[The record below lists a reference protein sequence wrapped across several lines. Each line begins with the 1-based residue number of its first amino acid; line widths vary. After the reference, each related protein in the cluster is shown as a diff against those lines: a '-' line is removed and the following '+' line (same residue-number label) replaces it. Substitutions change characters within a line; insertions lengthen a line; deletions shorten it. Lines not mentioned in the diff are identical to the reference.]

1 MSRLPTTRNAL
12 DAETEGA
19 SAHPIAIQVIER
31 AMRLLDALA
40 AQPDPVTLKELSA
53 TTGLHAST
61 AHRILND
68 LVVGRYVERVDN
80 GLYQLGMRLL
90 ELGSLVKGRLNVREA
105 AISAMRSLHKLTGQ
119 TINLSVQQGDEIV
132 YIDRAWSE
140 RSGMQVVR
148 AIGGRAPLHL
158 TSTGKLFLSTADA
171 RQVRAYALRTGLA
184 GHTRNSL
191 TDLDRLEREL
201 ALVRRHG
208 YARDNEEL
216 ELGVRCIAAGIFDD
230 TGKLVA
236 GLSISAPAER
246 LQDDWIKAL
255 VDTAASI
262 WKRWAT
268 SPPFP
273 PASTVWA
280 WPQRLCARNP
290 GPACKKRKAPDGA
303 FLFACAA
310 RAHGLGYCCSTPAF
324 LNSSPHCGTCCLT
337 LASRACGF
345 ASDVSTVAPSCFMRS
360 WNLGSARPACRLLTS
375 LSTTGL
381 GVPFG
386 THIPCQMPTSKPL

>member
-1 MSRLPTTRNAL
+1 L

-19 SAHPIAIQVIER
+19 SSHPIAIQVIER

-40 AQPDPVTLKELSA
+40 AQQDPVTLKELSA

-158 TSTGKLFLSTADA
+158 TSTGKLFLSTGDT

-208 YARDNEEL
+208 YARDNDEL

-262 WKRWAT
+262 SEALGYEP
-268 SPPFP
+268 SV
-273 PASTVWA
+273 STGF
-280 WPQRLCARNP
+280 N
-290 GPACKKRKAPDGA
+290 
-303 FLFACAA
+303 
-310 RAHGLGYCCSTPAF
+310 GLGMAAEA
-324 LNSSPHCGTCCLT
+324 L
-337 LASRACGF
+337 
-345 ASDVSTVAPSCFMRS
+345 
-360 WNLGSARPACRLLTS
+360 RP
-375 LSTTGL
+375 
-381 GVPFG
+381 
-386 THIPCQMPTSKPL
+386 

>member
-1 MSRLPTTRNAL
+1 MPRLSPPRNPL

-40 AQPDPVTLKELSA
+40 AQQDPVTLKELSA

-158 TSTGKLFLSTADA
+158 TSTGKLFLSTGDT

-191 TDLDRLEREL
+191 TDLERLEREL

-262 WKRWAT
+262 SEALGYEPSV
-268 SPPFP
+268 SPGF
-273 PASTVWA
+273 
-280 WPQRLCARNP
+280 N
-290 GPACKKRKAPDGA
+290 
-303 FLFACAA
+303 
-310 RAHGLGYCCSTPAF
+310 GLGMAAEA
-324 LNSSPHCGTCCLT
+324 L
-337 LASRACGF
+337 
-345 ASDVSTVAPSCFMRS
+345 
-360 WNLGSARPACRLLTS
+360 RP
-375 LSTTGL
+375 
-381 GVPFG
+381 
-386 THIPCQMPTSKPL
+386 

>member
-1 MSRLPTTRNAL
+1 MSRLSTTRNPL
-12 DAETEGA
+12 DAEADGA

-158 TSTGKLFLSTADA
+158 TSTGKLFLSTGDT

-262 WKRWAT
+262 SEALGYEP
-268 SPPFP
+268 SVSSGF
-273 PASTVWA
+273 
-280 WPQRLCARNP
+280 N
-290 GPACKKRKAPDGA
+290 
-303 FLFACAA
+303 
-310 RAHGLGYCCSTPAF
+310 GLG
-324 LNSSPHCGTCCLT
+324 
-337 LASRACGF
+337 LAAE
-345 ASDVSTVAPSCFMRS
+345 AMRS
-360 WNLGSARPACRLLTS
+360 
-375 LSTTGL
+375 
-381 GVPFG
+381 
-386 THIPCQMPTSKPL
+386 